1 MLSLR
6 ETIALRIPKKWWLPL
21 LLPVQMAIVYALSL
35 FPDSVENLFTARL
48 YTWIH
53 AVRMFIFDVLPFSVG
68 DIIYLLAIY
77 LLVRWLWRTRRKWR
91 REFAQQIASAL
102 SGISVFYFAFQLLWG
117 LNYHRPDIQE
127 KWNLNRDYTNE
138 ELVYFTKRLIEKT
151 NHLHKQMMRD
161 TTAPAVLSLSSENI
175 YRQARKGF
183 PPAARKHDIG
193 PLNPVRAKT
202 SLLRWPLTYMGFSGY
217 LNPFTGEAQ
226 VNDLGPNYGL
236 AATAT
241 HEMAHQLGYASEGE
255 ANFIGYLAAIE
266 NEENYVRY
274 AGYTHALKYCLR
286 SLQRSNPELAAQLV
300 PLVNAG
306 ILENFDQSR
315 QFWQSHENFLEPGFK
330 WFYDHFLKWNHQ
342 DEGLLSYNRF
352 VDLLVNYNYM

>member
-1 MLSLR
+1 M
-6 ETIALRIPKKWWLPL
+6 RILKKWWLPL
-21 LLPVQMAIVYALSL
+21 LLPVQMALVYVLSQ
-35 FPDSVENLFTARL
+35 FPESVESFYTARL

-53 AVRMFIFDVLPFSVG
+53 ALRMFVFDIFPFSAG

-77 LLVRWLWRTRRKWR
+77 LLVRWLWHTRGKWR
-91 REFAQQIASAL
+91 RAPGHQIATVLSAV
-102 SGISVFYFAFQLLWG
+102 SVFYFAFQLLWG
-117 LNYHRPDIQE
+117 LNYHRPDIQD
-127 KWNLNRDYTNE
+127 KWQLKRDYTSQ
-138 ELVYFTKRLIEKT
+138 ELAHFTARLIEKT
-151 NHLHKQMMRD
+151 NEVHKQIAGD
-161 TTAPAVLSLSSENI
+161 TATPVVLSVSSKNI
-175 YRQARKGF
+175 YGHAKKGF
-183 PPAARKHDIG
+183 TAAARKYDIG
-193 PLNPVRAKT
+193 NLMPVRSKT

-226 VNDLGPNYGL
+226 VNDLGPKYGL

-286 SLQRSNPELAAQLV
+286 SLQRSDPEAAKQLI
-300 PLVNAG
+300 PLINTG
-306 ILENFDQSR
+306 ILENFEQSR
-315 QFWQSHENFLEPGFK
+315 RFWASHENVLEPGFK
-330 WFYDHFLKWNHQ
+330 WFYDHFLKLNQQ

-352 VDLLVNYNYM
+352 VDLLVNSDAL